1 MVEGIGQRSGMHHRL
16 DEGSRVDHRV
26 HQRSGMHHWD
36 GVDDWSSMDN
46 GNGVDDWSSMD
57 SMDSHGGLGV
67 GGGLHDGGN
76 NGLHHRFAVHL
87 GDALV
92 GYRRGS

>member
-36 GVDDWSSMDN
+36 GVDDWSRHEAMAA
-46 GNGVDDWSSMD
+46 GKQCG
-57 SMDSHGGLGV
+57 
-67 GGGLHDGGN
+67 
-76 NGLHHRFAVHL
+76 A
-87 GDALV
+87 
-92 GYRRGS
+92 